1 MAQRRFEASLRALK
15 KFQLKRPAKVPS
27 VALSNSR
34 SPSVSGVSIIVMATS
49 LTMALNDDTTD
60 TRRTMKLQQL
70 RFLLAVVE
78 NDLNITA
85 AAEALYTSQPGVSK
99 QIRLLEEE
107 LDLQLFVRN
116 GKRMEALTEAGRRVV
131 EHASR
136 VIQETDRIK
145 FLADEL
151 RGDESGTLAL
161 ATTQTQARYV
171 LPEVI
176 GEFRQ
181 RFEKVDFHL
190 HQGTTEQIGRMLAER
205 QVDFAI
211 VSGSSEPFP
220 DMITLPVYQWDR
232 VLIVPRDHP
241 LADQQIAPDLATL
254 AEYPLVTY
262 LFSDRPESSL
272 MSTFLREGLNPRI
285 AFTARDAD
293 VIKTYVRSGFGVGI
307 LAGMAIEPGND
318 DDLVTIRIPALFPRL
333 TTWIGYP
340 PDLLLRQYH
349 RDFIRLLAPHFTHEM
364 LEKICRG
371 PELRNVGEWTDQLSI
386 PLRNGADSS

>member
-1 MAQRRFEASLRALK
+1 
-15 KFQLKRPAKVPS
+15 
-27 VALSNSR
+27 
-34 SPSVSGVSIIVMATS
+34 
-49 LTMALNDDTTD
+49 
-60 TRRTMKLQQL
+60 MKLQQL

-85 AAEALYTSQPGVSK
+85 AAEALFTSQPGVSK
-99 QIRLLEEE
+99 QIRLLEDE
-107 LDLQLFVRN
+107 LELQLFVRN
-116 GKRMEALTEAGRRVV
+116 GKRMEALTEAGQRVV

-136 VIQETDRIK
+136 VIQETERIK
-145 FLADEL
+145 SLADEL
-151 RGDESGTLAL
+151 RGEATGTLAL

-181 RFEKVDFHL
+181 RFENVDFHL

-232 VLIVPRDHP
+232 VLVVLHDHP
-241 LADQQIAPDLATL
+241 LARSGTEPNLETL

-272 MSTFLREGLNPRI
+272 MSTFLRAGLRPRI

-293 VIKTYVRSGFGVGI
+293 LIKTYVRSGFGVGI
-307 LAGMAIEPGND
+307 LAGMAMEPGND
-318 DDLVTIRIPALFPRL
+318 DDLVTIRIPGLFPRL
-333 TTWIGYP
+333 TTWIAYP
-340 PDLLLRQYH
+340 PDLLLKKYH
-349 RDFIRLLAPHFTHEM
+349 CDFIRLLAPHFTQPM
-364 LEKICRG
+364 LDEICRETT
-371 PELRNVGEWTDQLSI
+371 PLMTREWMDQATI
-386 PLRNGADSS
+386 PLRNGESAS

>member
-1 MAQRRFEASLRALK
+1 
-15 KFQLKRPAKVPS
+15 
-27 VALSNSR
+27 
-34 SPSVSGVSIIVMATS
+34 
-49 LTMALNDDTTD
+49 
-60 TRRTMKLQQL
+60 MKLQQL

-85 AAEALYTSQPGVSK
+85 AAEALFTSQPGVSK
-99 QIRLLEEE
+99 QIRLLEDE

-116 GKRMEALTEAGRRVV
+116 GKRMEALTPAGRRVV

-136 VIQETDRIK
+136 VMQETERIK
-145 FLADEL
+145 SLADEL
-151 RGDESGTLAL
+151 RGDVIGTLAL

-181 RFEKVDFHL
+181 RFEQVDFHL

-220 DMITLPVYQWDR
+220 DVTTLPVYQWDR

-241 LADQQIAPDLATL
+241 LTQLDGAPDLATL

-272 MSTFLREGLNPRI
+272 MSSFAKQGLSPRI

-307 LAGMAIEPGND
+307 LAGMAVEPGVD
-318 DDLVTIRIPALFPRL
+318 DDLAVIRIPGLFPRL

-340 PDLLLRQYH
+340 RDLLLKRYH
-349 RDFIRLLAPHFTHEM
+349 CDFIRLLAPHFTQQM
-364 LEKICRG
+364 LDEICRNSA
-371 PELRNVGEWTDQLSI
+371 PRNIQEWTDEVRI
-386 PLRNGADSS
+386 PLRNGDRKT

>member
-1 MAQRRFEASLRALK
+1 
-15 KFQLKRPAKVPS
+15 
-27 VALSNSR
+27 
-34 SPSVSGVSIIVMATS
+34 
-49 LTMALNDDTTD
+49 
-60 TRRTMKLQQL
+60 MKLQQL

-85 AAEALYTSQPGVSK
+85 AAEALFTSQPGVSK
-99 QIRLLEEE
+99 QIRLLEDE

-116 GKRMEALTEAGRRVV
+116 GKRMEALTPAGQRVV
-131 EHASR
+131 EHAAR
-136 VIQETDRIK
+136 VMQETERIK
-145 FLADEL
+145 SLADEM
-151 RGDESGTLAL
+151 RGDETGTLAL

-171 LPEVI
+171 LPKVI

-190 HQGTTEQIGRMLAER
+190 HQGTTEQIARMIDER

-220 DMITLPVYQWDR
+220 DVTTLPVYQWDR

-241 LADQQIAPDLATL
+241 LALAENAPDLATL
-254 AEYPLVTY
+254 AQYPLVTY

-272 MSTFLREGLNPRI
+272 MSSFAKRGLSPRI

-307 LAGMAIEPGND
+307 LAGMAVEPGTD
-318 DDLVTIRIPALFPRL
+318 DDLVVIRIPGLFPRL

-340 PDLLLRQYH
+340 RDLLLKRYH
-349 RDFIRLLAPHFTHEM
+349 CDFIRLLAPHFTPKM
-364 LEKICRG
+364 LDEICRNSTPRK
-371 PELRNVGEWTDQLSI
+371 PEEWMDEVRV
-386 PLRNGADSS
+386 PLRNGDRKA

>member
-1 MAQRRFEASLRALK
+1 
-15 KFQLKRPAKVPS
+15 
-27 VALSNSR
+27 
-34 SPSVSGVSIIVMATS
+34 
-49 LTMALNDDTTD
+49 
-60 TRRTMKLQQL
+60 MKLQQL
-70 RFLLAVVE
+70 RFLLAVAE
-78 NDLNITA
+78 NDLNITT

-116 GKRMEALTEAGRRVV
+116 GKRIEALTEAGRRVV

-145 FLADEL
+145 SLADEL

-307 LAGMAIEPGND
+307 LAGMAIEPGNGND
-318 DDLVTIRIPALFPRL
+318 DDLVMIRIPALFPRL
-333 TTWIGYP
+333 TTWIAYP
-340 PDLLLRQYH
+340 PDLLLKKYH
-349 RDFIRLLAPHFTHEM
+349 CDFIRLLAPHFTRQM
-364 LEKICRG
+364 LD
-371 PELRNVGEWTDQLSI
+371 ELCVNPTPSNLEDRIAELEI
-386 PLRNGADSS
+386 PLRNGPGMA